1 MKGDIVMKPYVV
13 EAKVMSKGQ
22 VTLPVEVR
30 KQLGVSSGDRIVF
43 VVTDEGV
50 FIINSAVAA
59 IKFMQSMMK
68 GEADRL
74 GLKTEEDVV
83 ELIKEVRHGKNN

>member
-1 MKGDIVMKPYVV
+1 MEPYVV

-22 VTLPVEVR
+22 VTLPIEIR
-30 KQLGVSSGDRIVF
+30 KDLGVSSGDRIVF
-43 VVTDEGV
+43 VATDEGI

-59 IKFMQSMMK
+59 MKFMQSMMK
-68 GEADRL
+68 GEAEKL

-83 ELIKEVRHGKNN
+83 KLVKEVRRGNKD

>member
-1 MKGDIVMKPYVV
+1 MEPYVV

-22 VTLPVEVR
+22 VTLPIEIR
-30 KQLGVSSGDRIVF
+30 KDLGVSSGDRIVF
-43 VVTDEGV
+43 VATDEGI

-59 IKFMQSMMK
+59 MKFMQSMMK
-68 GEADRL
+68 GEAERL

-83 ELIKEVRHGKNN
+83 KLVKEVRRGNKD